1 MIPKLSL
8 DYEFNPSRKFP
19 KLVNTNEMACSSSSS
34 YYEEFESELT
44 EGNFAHHIKK
54 LERDEGSFGM
64 PIKKTKNKSKIS
76 GSSIDSDMR
85 VEYSSMDDNI
95 DDSFEKID
103 FSPRSHQ
110 LPRIK
115 E

>member
-8 DYEFNPSRKFP
+8 DFEYNPSRKFHN
-19 KLVNTNEMACSSSSS
+19 LVNTDEMACSSS

-44 EGNFAHHIKK
+44 EGNFAHHLKK
-54 LERDEGSFGM
+54 LERDEGSFGL
-64 PIKKTKNKSKIS
+64 PIKITKNKSKIS

-85 VEYSSMDDNI
+85 VEYSSMEDDI
-95 DDSFEKID
+95 DDSFEKIE